1 MSRTIWSTLRT
12 LATSSRVNAL
22 SSLDAI
28 VVEKEKCGVKYMQTQ
43 AIAIGNRRQ
52 HVIICTFRLKLDAGA
67 TMPPDDHDDCC

>member
-28 VVEKEKCGVKYMQTQ
+28 VVGEREMWGKVY
-43 AIAIGNRRQ
+43 A
-52 HVIICTFRLKLDAGA
+52 DAGYSYRESQA
-67 TMPPDDHDDCC
+67 TCDYMHLPLETGRRGDNATG